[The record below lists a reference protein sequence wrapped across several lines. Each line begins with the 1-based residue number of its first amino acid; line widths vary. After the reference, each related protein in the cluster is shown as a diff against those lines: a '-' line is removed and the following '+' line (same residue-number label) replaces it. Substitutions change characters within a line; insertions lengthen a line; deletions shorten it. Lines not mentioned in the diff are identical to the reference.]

1 MKKIFNLF
9 AAAACVLSLQATTV
23 TVTPNGSVCSVTVDG
38 TTYDNVPVTVQ
49 NGINLAVVNRD
60 GVSLLVRYTDAN
72 TVAVNGTVNGEPVDY
87 ASDAVA
93 AYSQTF
99 QIPNSDF
106 ETWSTN
112 TSITEPRYWHGFKSA
127 TGDLAGR
134 ATSTLLRSNDVRQ
147 GASGS
152 SAVIAS
158 KSIIGV
164 VANGTMTNGRLMAQ
178 SMTASNTWNH
188 SEMDQNST
196 EQDNWGDKFYTA
208 LNAKPDAIKTWLKF
222 TQGKAN
228 SEFPYAT
235 LSAILFDGDK
245 YQDPEPKV
253 GDSSQILGG
262 TEYTQDDADY
272 AAARVAAKAQ
282 NKQIATGGWRE
293 LTVPFTY
300 TDANKAKAI
309 LVTISTNA
317 TPGKGSANDQVWVDD
332 MELVYNAAISNIA
345 LNGVTLEGFNF
356 DAATKTYDLTY
367 SGVALSLTADNFDV
381 TAKGQSAM
389 VVKNVE
395 NLGGG
400 NYRVVIAVTSPDF
413 KNYDLY
419 TINVNFN
426 PITGKVYILGD
437 VNGIGW
443 HANNGV
449 EMSTEDQKI
458 YTAQV
463 TTAGENNYFRFTTE
477 LANDDDAGAWAYIMP
492 YNIGAMSA
500 NQSIAKA
507 DYGVALPLGEW
518 GTENNFILPAGEW
531 NFTLNMEARTLTVT
545 NAFNPI
551 TGKVY
556 ILGEV
561 NDNDGWHAN
570 KGVEM
575 STEDEKIYT
584 AEVTT
589 AGNKSFYYFSFTTE
603 LAEND
608 DQGGWNYILPYRFG
622 AFGDT
627 DMPDYLITG
636 NALNT
641 PLSLGEFGKT
651 RAYGLE
657 AGQWN
662 FTLDMEARTLTVTKA
677 ATPGL
682 RGDINGDGKVDV
694 TDVNVVVNII
704 LGKDSKDNYPNADT
718 DGNGTVDVTD
728 VNAVVNI
735 ILGKN

>member
-1 MKKIFNLF
+1 
-9 AAAACVLSLQATTV
+9 
-23 TVTPNGSVCSVTVDG
+23 
-38 TTYDNVPVTVQ
+38 
-49 NGINLAVVNRD
+49 
-60 GVSLLVRYTDAN
+60 
-72 TVAVNGTVNGEPVDY
+72 
-87 ASDAVA
+87 
-93 AYSQTF
+93 
-99 QIPNSDF
+99 
-106 ETWSTN
+106 
-112 TSITEPRYWHGFKSA
+112 
-127 TGDLAGR
+127 
-134 ATSTLLRSNDVRQ
+134 
-147 GASGS
+147 
-152 SAVIAS
+152 
-158 KSIIGV
+158 
-164 VANGTMTNGRLMAQ
+164 
-178 SMTASNTWNH
+178 
-188 SEMDQNST
+188 
-196 EQDNWGDKFYTA
+196 
-208 LNAKPDAIKTWLKF
+208 
-222 TQGKAN
+222 
-228 SEFPYAT
+228 
-235 LSAILFDGDK
+235 
-245 YQDPEPKV
+245 
-253 GDSSQILGG
+253 
-262 TEYTQDDADY
+262 
-272 AAARVAAKAQ
+272 
-282 NKQIATGGWRE
+282 
-293 LTVPFTY
+293 
-300 TDANKAKAI
+300 
-309 LVTISTNA
+309 
-317 TPGKGSANDQVWVDD
+317 
-332 MELVYNAAISNIA
+332 MELVYNAGINNIA
-345 LNGVTLEGFNF
+345 LNGVTLEGFAF
-356 DAATKTYDLTY
+356 DAATKTYDLSY
-367 SGVALSLTADNFDV
+367 SGVALSLTAENFDV
-381 TAKGQSAM
+381 TTEGLSAM

-413 KNYDLY
+413 KNHALY

-426 PITGKVYILGD
+426 PITGKAYILGD

-458 YTAQV
+458 YTAHV
-463 TTAGENNYFRFTTE
+463 TTAGESNYFRFTTE

-531 NFTLNMEARTLTVT
+531 NFTLDMEARTLTVT

-561 NDNDGWHAN
+561 NDNGGWHAN

-575 STEDEKIYT
+575 STEDQKIYT

-589 AGNKSFYYFSFTTE
+589 AGENSLYYFGFTTE
-603 LAEND
+603 LAND
-608 DQGGWNYILPYRFG
+608 DDEGGWNYILPYRFG
-622 AFGDT
+622 APGEGT
-627 DMPDYLITG
+627 DVSITIEDSDLG
-636 NALNT
+636 TALA
-641 PLSLGEFGKT
+641 LGEWGHT
-651 RAYGLE
+651 RAYALP

-677 ATPGL
+677 TAPGL

>member
-1 MKKIFNLF
+1 MKKIFNLL

-49 NGINLAVVNRD
+49 EGINLAVVNRD

-93 AYSQTF
+93 AYAKTF

-106 ETWSTN
+106 EEWHSVGSNRQEPGAEGSTY
-112 TSITEPRYWHGFKSA
+112 SWHGFGTCFGSF
-127 TGDLAGR
+127 AGTAR
-134 ATSTLLRSNDVRQ
+134 GL
-147 GASGS
+147 GS
-152 SAVIAS
+152 LTKGEHNKGNNCAVIESANAF
-158 KSIIGV
+158 IY
-164 VANGTMTNGRLMAQ
+164 VANGTMTTGRLQAG
-178 SMTASNTWNH
+178 SMSPSNFNNH
-188 SEMDQNST
+188 SEMDINKDYTKVKNDDGLSQY
-196 EQDNWGDKFYTA
+196 GPFYTLLK
-208 LNAKPDAIKTWLKF
+208 LNAKPDAIKSSVKVDLKN
-222 TQGKAN
+222 TSDKA
-228 SEFPYAT
+228 SVSAAITDGTYYQEPQDQPYT
-235 LSAILFDGDK
+235 N
-245 YQDPEPKV
+245 
-253 GDSSQILGG
+253 
-262 TEYTQDDADY
+262 
-272 AAARVAAKAQ
+272 VAASAKNEALSNNKAW
-282 NKQIATGGWRE
+282 TDYT
-293 LTVPFTY
+293 LPFSY
-300 TDANKAKAI
+300 NEGVDAKAI
-309 LVTISTNA
+309 MVTFSTSS
-317 TPGKGSANDQVWVDD
+317 TPGGGSVGDKVSIDD
-332 MELVYNAAISNIA
+332 VELIYNAAISNIA

-356 DAATKTYDLTY
+356 DAATKSYDLTY
-367 SGVALSLTADNFDV
+367 SGVALNLTAENFDV
-381 TAKGQSAM
+381 TADGQSAM

-413 KNYDLY
+413 KNYALY

-449 EMSTEDQKI
+449 EMSTEDQKV
-458 YTAQV
+458 YTAHV

-531 NFTLNMEARTLTVT
+531 NFTLDMEARTLTVT

-556 ILGEV
+556 ILGDV
-561 NDNDGWHAN
+561 NDNGGWHAN

-575 STEDEKIYT
+575 TTEDQKIYT

-589 AGNKSFYYFSFTTE
+589 AGSGYHNFSFTTE
-603 LAEND
+603 LANDD
-608 DQGGWNYILPYRFG
+608 DQGAWAYILPYRFG
-622 AFGDT
+622 AKGNDSDPSYRIDGVDLNKAMELGDWGT
-627 DMPDYLITG
+627 
-636 NALNT
+636 
-641 PLSLGEFGKT
+641 T
-651 RAYGLE
+651 RNYCLE
-657 AGQWN
+657 AGKWN
-662 FTLDMEARTLTVTKA
+662 FTIDMEARTLTVTKA
-677 ATPGL
+677 AL
-682 RGDINGDGKVDV
+682 LGDINGDGKVDV